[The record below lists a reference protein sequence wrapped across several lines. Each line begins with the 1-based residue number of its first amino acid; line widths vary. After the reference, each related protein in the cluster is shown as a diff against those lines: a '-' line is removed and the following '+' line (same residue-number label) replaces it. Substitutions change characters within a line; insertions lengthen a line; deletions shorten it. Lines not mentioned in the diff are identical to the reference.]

1 MLLKLPW
8 LPRQAISLLFTVSR
22 VSSPNYRV
30 TMVVGDM
37 GWVDYDFGHSTVC
50 QVLPRQMGFG
60 RIILVIGHDGGKPKS
75 SSIQPMSPTTIV
87 TLH

>member
-1 MLLKLPW
+1 MNQEYTARCGK
-8 LPRQAISLLFTVSR
+8 RQDSR
-22 VSSPNYRV
+22 KSFPQIYSV
-30 TMVVGDM
+30 TKVVGDM